1 MRTLEADESF
11 DDVDGELGHTEVV
24 AKAYTITADLAPPF
38 AALRADVRARKAE
51 EAVLLDNILAAR
63 ALALSADDELNELVD
78 GTKAALLATSG
89 GNYQAPLYKQLF
101 AGQSPSELKRPLL
114 GTQLAT
120 MRSWVGPLL
129 AAGVP
134 ELLAIATR
142 LTTTITKADDA
153 ETKMALAQQAL
164 DAFKAGPRV
173 SCIND
178 CNALRKLT
186 YGKLGELTYAHANL
200 PRDFP
205 DRFFI
210 AHGGSRM
217 PTIIELEHDV
227 ERARAKLLRLETQL
241 QTAKEKVAQQLR
253 NKQET
258 ELTERK
264 ARLDAAQKRAAEAAA
279 DLAKLEA
286 ELGTGG

>member
-1 MRTLEADESF
+1 MRTLEVDESF
-11 DDVDGELGHTEVV
+11 DDVDGELGHTEVF
-24 AKAYTITADLAPPF
+24 AKAYTITADLALPL
-38 AALRADVRARKAE
+38 AALRVDVRARKLE

-78 GTKAALLATSG
+78 VTKAALLATSG

-120 MRSWVGPLL
+120 MRSWVGPLN

-134 ELLAIATR
+134 ELSAIATR
-142 LTTTITKADDA
+142 LTGAITKADDA
-153 ETKMALAQQAL
+153 ETKIALAQQAL
-164 DAFKAGPRV
+164 DAFKAGPRT

-186 YGKLGELTYAHANL
+186 YGKLGELTHAHANL

-217 PTIIELEHDV
+217 PTIIELEQQV
-227 ERARAKLLRLETQL
+227 ERVRAKLTRLETQL
-241 QTAKEKVAQQLR
+241 QTAKEKAAQQLR
-253 NKQET
+253 DKQDA
-258 ELTERK
+258 ELAERK